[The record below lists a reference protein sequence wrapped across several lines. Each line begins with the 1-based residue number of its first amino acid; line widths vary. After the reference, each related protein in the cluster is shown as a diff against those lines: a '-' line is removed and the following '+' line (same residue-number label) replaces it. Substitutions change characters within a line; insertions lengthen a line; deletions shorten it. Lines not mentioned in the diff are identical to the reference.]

1 MPQTRVKS
9 EAVPPPYG
17 GGGVAMPQIRVKSE
31 AVPPPYGGGGVAMP
45 QIRDKPEAVPQTDG
59 PADCAGAAPVGRGLF
74 GGRAPRRGD
83 VVELTL
89 DSGGGAVEGA
99 VVKSC
104 TAAGGIAQ
112 LDGCGGGGNKRRKT
126 ESGGFKEGDDD
137 DGDDAG
143 GDAVFGGED
152 DDNDDPG
159 HDEELGSEDDDEDQE
174 PETSNLILCQYDTVK
189 RSKAKWKAQLKCGL
203 MQIDGFEYAFNKA
216 SGDMNFQQS

>member
-1 MPQTRVKS
+1 MPQTHVKS
-9 EAVPPPYG
+9 EAVPPHYG
-17 GGGVAMPQIRVKSE
+17 GGGVAIPQIRVKSE
-31 AVPPPYGGGGVAMP
+31 P
-45 QIRDKPEAVPQTDG
+45 VPQTDG
-59 PADCAGAAPVGRGLF
+59 PADCAGATPVGRSLF

-89 DSGGGAVEGA
+89 DPVSGAVEGA

-126 ESGGFKEGDDD
+126 DNGAVVEEDDD
-137 DGDDAG
+137 DDDDAG
-143 GDAVFGGED
+143 GDAVYGGDD
-152 DDNDDPG
+152 DDNDDPAQ
-159 HDEELGSEDDDEDQE
+159 DEELGSEDDDEDQE

-189 RSKAKWKAQLKCGL
+189 RSKAKWKAQLKFGL
-203 MQIDGFEYAFNKA
+203 MQVDGFEYAFNKA